1 MRETY
6 IDYGK
11 ALLTIM
17 VITVHAG
24 LSGLNDWSY
33 VRMIFFFFV
42 TGYTYTVGKRS
53 LADSVRRRFTGIMLP
68 FWKIMLISAFL
79 DVIRAMYLGY
89 GDYHIVKGDVMFA
102 AYGSN
107 LVPKCLPFSDFFT
120 YDVLQ
125 RIDKSVMPFSYEV
138 ITPLNCHLWF
148 LVAMFSGCALFFT
161 YMEKFRRRKAY
172 DIPVILLM
180 LFIAS
185 LESPGTIQFPFSF
198 GRGCLACACMIAAV
212 NAKEWRLISTE
223 RMSRKVIC
231 ALISVCVFAFANLQG
246 AYKCAFILSLYGDGS
261 FWSVL
266 MTWLGG
272 VSATILILYLMQ
284 VLEHYWTSP
293 TLSFIGKNTMT
304 LYLWNMIFNTIFS
317 ILLLKMTGSK
327 MALDSH
333 DMSLFAPDSYVFIA
347 LTAALTVTT
356 GTLMAR
362 YKKSHEG
369 SLLAKMI

>member
-1 MRETY
+1 
-6 IDYGK
+6 
-11 ALLTIM
+11 
-17 VITVHAG
+17 
-24 LSGLNDWSY
+24 
-33 VRMIFFFFV
+33 
-42 TGYTYTVGKRS
+42 
-53 LADSVRRRFTGIMLP
+53 
-68 FWKIMLISAFL
+68 
-79 DVIRAMYLGY
+79 
-89 GDYHIVKGDVMFA
+89 
-102 AYGSN
+102 
-107 LVPKCLPFSDFFT
+107 
-120 YDVLQ
+120 
-125 RIDKSVMPFSYEV
+125 
-138 ITPLNCHLWF
+138 
-148 LVAMFSGCALFFT
+148 
-161 YMEKFRRRKAY
+161 
-172 DIPVILLM
+172 
-180 LFIAS
+180 
-185 LESPGTIQFPFSF
+185 
-198 GRGCLACACMIAAV
+198 MIAAV
-212 NAKEWRLISTE
+212 NAKEWQLISTG
-223 RMSRKVIC
+223 RMDRKVIC

-317 ILLLKMTGSK
+317 ILLLKITGSE

-369 SLLAKMI
+369 SLLAKII